1 MVRPNLRQTIILG
14 IVIFTLAF
22 GGIALLSLSNINR
35 LQQEVVLVEHA
46 DDLRNL
52 ILEIRREEKNFF
64 LYKDTAFFSQGRA
77 DLEKALTALDALSGE
92 LGQPLGREHG
102 LKLQQGLSHYGA
114 LLTQIDE
121 VFRQGKIAEDHAAAR
136 ELRETGQRLV
146 EHSRAIAE
154 FERESILGIN
164 QKLRMTL
171 IVSMGVIALVVFA
184 LVIFVSKSILG
195 PLRQVQ
201 EATRQIA
208 QGTFVPLP
216 IRNAHD
222 EIQQVFVALNSM
234 VDELKKRQTQL
245 VQAQK
250 LSSIGTLASGIA
262 HQLNNP
268 LNNISTSAQILE
280 EATAGKDEF
289 SDKMMDNIIQE
300 TIRARDIVKGL
311 LEFSRH
317 QDFAPTPN
325 KLQAVIQGAARLVS
339 SQLGPRIS
347 LDVNVPDALTLS
359 VDRQRLQEAFINLII
374 NAIQAI
380 GERKGS
386 IRIQAA
392 PEEGYALISVSDSGD
407 GMSPETLQRI
417 FDPFFSTKEVGQGT
431 GLGLYIV
438 YGIIEKHQGTIR
450 VESSPGQGTTFY
462 IRIPLMK
469 EGLA

>member
-1 MVRPNLRQTIILG
+1 MIKPNLRQTIVLG
-14 IVIFTLAF
+14 IIIFSLSF
-22 GGIALLSLSNINR
+22 GGIALLALSNINR
-35 LQQEVVLVEHA
+35 LQQEVVLVERA

-52 ILEIRREEKNFF
+52 ILELRREEKNFF
-64 LYKDTAFFSQGRA
+64 LYQDTAFFSRGKSNLNQA
-77 DLEKALTALDALSGE
+77 QKALDTLSSE
-92 LGQPLGREHG
+92 LGQPLGRQHG
-102 LKLQQGLSHYGA
+102 TNLKQGMERYSA
-114 LLTQIDE
+114 LLEKIKKVSQYGE
-121 VFRQGKIAEDHAAAR
+121 IAEDHQASQM
-136 ELRETGQRLV
+136 LRENGQNLV

-154 FERESILGIN
+154 FERESILHIN
-164 QKLRMTL
+164 QRLRLTL
-171 IVSMGVIALVVFA
+171 FISMGVIALVVFA
-184 LVIFVSKSILG
+184 LVIFVSKSILR

-208 QGTFVPLP
+208 QGTFAPIA
-216 IRNAHD
+216 IRNARD
-222 EIQQVFVALNSM
+222 EIEQVFVALNSM
-234 VDELKKRQTQL
+234 VEELKKRQIQL

-280 EATAGKDEF
+280 ETASGREEF
-289 SDKMMDNIIQE
+289 SDKMIDNIVQE

-317 QDFAPTPN
+317 QDFSPAPNELRTVIER
-325 KLQAVIQGAARLVS
+325 AVRLVS

-347 LDVNVPDALTLS
+347 LDLNVPDTLVLS

-380 GERKGS
+380 GEKEGA
-386 IRIQAA
+386 INIQATQENDHA
-392 PEEGYALISVSDSGD
+392 IISVTDSGD
-407 GMSPETLQRI
+407 GIPAETLQRI

-438 YGIIEKHQGTIR
+438 YGIIEKHLGTIR
-450 VESSPGQGTTFY
+450 VESTPGKGTTFF
-462 IRIPLMK
+462 IRLPLIQEK
-469 EGLA
+469 NA

>member
-1 MVRPNLRQTIILG
+1 MVRPNLRHTIIIG
-14 IVIFTLAF
+14 IAIFTLAF
-22 GGIALLSLSNINR
+22 GGIGLLSLSNINQ
-35 LQQEVVLVEHA
+35 LQQEVILVERA

-64 LYKDTAFFSQGRA
+64 LYRDRAFFTVGREN
-77 DLEKALTALDALSGE
+77 LQKVRTALDALSEEIGEPGGMTHGEAMAKGLERYGE
-92 LGQPLGREHG
+92 LLDR
-102 LKLQQGLSHYGA
+102 LSKAPA
-114 LLTQIDE
+114 LPEENTL
-121 VFRQGKIAEDHAAAR
+121 AAKA
-136 ELRETGQRLV
+136 LRETGQEIV

-171 IVSMGVIALVVFA
+171 VISMGVIAVVVLA
-184 LVIFVSKSILG
+184 LVAFVTRSILG
-195 PLRQVQ
+195 PLRKVQ
-201 EATRQIA
+201 EATRSIA
-208 QGTFVPLP
+208 QGTFVPLTV
-216 IRNAHD
+216 RNAHD

-234 VDELKKRQTQL
+234 VEELKKRQIQL

-280 EATAGKDEF
+280 EETGGQSEF
-289 SDKMMDNIIQE
+289 ADKMMRNITQE

-317 QDFAPTPN
+317 KDFSPAPYPI
-325 KLQAVIQGAARLVS
+325 KSVLESSVRLVS
-339 SQLGPRIS
+339 SQVGPRIT
-347 LDVNVPDALTLS
+347 VNVDVPDNIVLM

-380 GERKGS
+380 GGGEGV
-386 IRIQAA
+386 IDIQAYTEDEHEVIA
-392 PEEGYALISVSDSGD
+392 ISDTGE
-407 GMSPETLQRI
+407 GMSADTLQRI

-431 GLGLYIV
+431 GLGLFIV
-438 YGIIEKHQGTIR
+438 YGIIDKHQGSIR
-450 VESSPGQGTTFY
+450 AESAPGEGTTFF
-462 IRIPLMK
+462 IRLPLLR
-469 EGLA
+469 EGVA

>member
-1 MVRPNLRQTIILG
+1 MVKPNLRQTIILG
-14 IVIFTLAF
+14 IAIFTLSF

-35 LQQEVVLVEHA
+35 LQQEVIIVERA

-64 LYKDTAFFSQGRA
+64 LYQDTAFFSLGQTNIA
-77 DLEKALTALDALSGE
+77 QAQKALTALSEE
-92 LGQPLGREHG
+92 LGQPLGKQHG
-102 LKLQQGLSHYGA
+102 LQLEQGLHRYKS
-114 LLTQIDE
+114 LLEKINMG
-121 VFRQGKIAEDHAAAR
+121 FNQGKMADNQAEQS
-136 ELRETGQRLV
+136 LRETGQNLV

-154 FERESILGIN
+154 FERESILRIN
-164 QKLRMTL
+164 RRLRTTL
-171 IVSMGVIALVVFA
+171 IISMGVIALVVLA
-184 LVIFVSKSILG
+184 LVIFVSKSILT
-195 PLRQVQ
+195 PLRKVQ

-208 QGTFVPLP
+208 QGTFEPLT
-216 IRNAHD
+216 INNTHD

-234 VDELKKRQTQL
+234 VDELKKRQIQL

-280 EATAGKDEF
+280 ESNTNKDDI
-289 SDKMMDNIIQE
+289 SDKMMGNIIRE

-311 LEFSRH
+311 LEFSRD
-317 QDFAPTPN
+317 QDFSPALNSLGT
-325 KLQAVIQGAARLVS
+325 VIQGAVRLVA

-347 LDVNVPDALTLS
+347 LNVDVPDSLVLP

-380 GERKGS
+380 GEQEGS
-386 IRIQAA
+386 IQIQAA
-392 PEEGYALISVSDSGD
+392 PTDGHVLISVKDSGN
-407 GMSPETLQRI
+407 GMSAETLQRI

-450 VESSPGQGTTFY
+450 VESTPGQGTTFF
-462 IRIPLMK
+462 IRLPLTMETK
-469 EGLA
+469 A